1 MTNSYE
7 LIKEEYLKDINA
19 TGRIL
24 RHKKTGA
31 RVALIPNDDENKVFY
46 IAFRTPVS
54 DSTGVPHI
62 IEHTVLCG
70 SDEFPA
76 KDPFIE
82 LAKGSLNTFLNAM
95 TYPDKTVYPVASC
108 NDADFDNLVHV
119 YLDAVFHPNI
129 YKRKEIFMQEG
140 WHYELESEDSDIIYN
155 GVVYNEMK
163 GAFSSPESVLERA
176 TLNALYPDTGY
187 AFESGGDPEVIP
199 ELTYENYLDFHRK
212 YYHPSNSYIFLYG
225 NLDME
230 KKLDWI
236 DEHYLSKYDALK
248 VDSAIKEQEPF
259 NEPVELTLNYPIGS
273 NEEEE
278 NNTYL
283 SVSYSVGDALDTELG
298 IAFDILSYALLDAPG
313 APLKQALIDAGIGD
327 DVLNSYEGG
336 IRQPMLTITAKNANV
351 SDFEKFKDVLNGTLK
366 TLIEKGFDK
375 RTLLAG
381 INREDFAYREA
392 DFGHYPKGLIYG
404 LDCMDGWLHD
414 DRSPFVNLKAG
425 DIYANLREK
434 LKDGRYFED
443 IAEKYLL
450 NNTHIAYVILAPE
463 KGLTAKRDEA
473 LKAKLSAYKASLGKE
488 EVKDLIEKTKALKA
502 YQEEPTPKEDL
513 LKIPMLKRKDM
524 KKEAAFPVNELT
536 EVAGVKTLLHVLPTN
551 GIDYVSIMFD
561 MKNVLEDELPYVG
574 ILKNI
579 LGFMNTK
586 NYEYKELNNEID
598 LYLGGLSLTNT
609 FFGCI
614 GGGFEVKAEMRFKTL
629 NTGIEKAF
637 ELTKEILLTTDMSD
651 DKRLKEI
658 LAQSKSRL
666 ESGLSASGHVYSA
679 MRAMSYFS
687 NSSRFDDLTGGIS
700 YYRVLS
706 DYCDNFDSKKDELRA
721 KLKKLCQ
728 KIFVK
733 DDLLLSIAVKDDTKR
748 YEKHIKDLLAALP
761 KKPVSDDELVFTFE
775 RKNEGFKDAS
785 QIQYVSRAGDFKQH
799 GFEYTGALRFLKV
812 LLNYEYL
819 WNNIRVLGGAYG
831 CMSGFTRGGASY
843 FSSYRDPNLRKTNEV
858 FDGVAEFLKTFDA
871 DERDMT
877 KYIIGA
883 IGALD
888 TPMTVST
895 KSIWSTSAYL
905 SKVTDEMMQKE
916 RDEILSATP
925 EDIRAL
931 APLIQSVLDENN
943 LCVIGNEKNI
953 ENDEDLFMNTED
965 LIS

>member
-1 MTNSYE
+1 MNSAYE
-7 LIKEEYLKDINA
+7 LIKTEYLKDINA
-19 TGRIL
+19 TGKIL

-163 GAFSSPESVLERA
+163 GAFSSLESVLERA

-187 AFESGGDPEVIP
+187 AFESGGDPENIP

-225 NLDME
+225 NLDMD
-230 KKLDWI
+230 KKLEWI
-236 DEHYLSKYDALK
+236 DENYLSKYDALQ
-248 VDSAIKEQEPF
+248 VDSAIKEQKPF
-259 NEPVELTLNYPIGS
+259 EKPSELTINYPIGS

-278 NNTYL
+278 DNTYL

-327 DVLNSYEGG
+327 DVLDSYEGG

-351 SDFEKFKDVLNGTLK
+351 SDFEKFKEVINGTLK
-366 TLIEKGFDK
+366 SLIEKGFDK

-414 DRSPFVNLKAG
+414 DLSPFINLKAG

-434 LKDGRYFED
+434 LKEGRYFED

-473 LKAKLSAYKASLGKE
+473 LKAKLSAYKESLSKE
-488 EVKDLIEKTKALKA
+488 EIKDLIEKTKALKD

-513 LKIPMLKRKDM
+513 LKIPMLKREDM
-524 KKEAAFPVNELT
+524 KKEASFPVNEET
-536 EVAGVKTLLHVLPTN
+536 EVAGVKTVLHVLPTN

-561 MKNVLEDELPYVG
+561 MKNVLEEELPYVG

-586 NYEYKELNNEID
+586 NYDYKELNNEID
-598 LYLGGLSLTNT
+598 LYLGGLALTNS
-609 FFGCI
+609 FFGVV
-614 GGGFEVKAEMRFKTL
+614 GDGFEVKTEMRFKTL
-629 NTGIEKAF
+629 TSGIEKAF

-666 ESGLSASGHVYSA
+666 ESGLSSSGHVYSA
-679 MRAMSYFS
+679 MRAMSYFAR
-687 NSSRFDDLTGGIS
+687 SSKFDDLTGGIS

-706 DYCDNFDSKKDELRA
+706 EYCDNFDAKKDELRA
-721 KLKKLCQ
+721 KLKKICEKL
-728 KIFVK
+728 FVNEN
-733 DDLLLSIAVKDDTKR
+733 LLLSITVNDDTKR
-748 YEKHIKDLLAALP
+748 YEEHIKDLLAALP
-761 KKPVSDDELVFTFE
+761 AKPDTKDELKFTFE

-785 QIQYVSRAGDFKQH
+785 QIQYVSRAGNFKRH

-895 KSIWSTSAYL
+895 KATWSNTAYF
-905 SKVTDEMMQKE
+905 SKVTNEMIQKE
-916 RDEILSATP
+916 RDEILSAEP

-953 ENDEDLFMNTED
+953 ESEEDLFMNTED